1 MFSVWSSPGLTW
13 FLMYHQSDQVHW
25 GLLAGHDYITLT
37 NVWLCLHI
45 CSLSGQQKIA
55 GQNLKWQQK
64 GPDKITTNHLLF
76 CLMAFCP
83 TSSHHWQF
91 VRLLHGIGLKGGTWP
106 PHSRPIFRQQYKHE
120 KVHASDD
127 KSIKMNHA
135 TLIMK
140 QNAAA
145 RWHCNAEYL
154 MQRRISD
161 VIFNDW
167 QKKLMFQI
175 PCHHS
180 ALLGT
185 IPHFFRHFCV
195 LIGQPVSP

>member
-1 MFSVWSSPGLTW
+1 MMFSKYIKNIERKNFTRGATPCPWGWGRGAQWAKSGGEAVLLQ
-13 FLMYHQSDQVHW
+13 FSDSTKDPM
-25 GLLAGHDYITLT
+25 HDF
-37 NVWLCLHI
+37 NR
-45 CSLSGQQKIA
+45 
-55 GQNLKWQQK
+55 
-64 GPDKITTNHLLF
+64 LF
-76 CLMAFCP
+76 CWKSCDCEFWPYIMY
-83 TSSHHWQF
+83 
-91 VRLLHGIGLKGGTWP
+91 LL
-106 PHSRPIFRQQYKHE
+106 QYKHE

-127 KSIKMNHA
+127 KSLKMNHA

-185 IPHFFRHFCV
+185 IPHFFRHFYV